1 MAKDKLYYSISEVAE
16 MFSINQSNLRFWEKE
31 FKQLTPRRNDKGT
44 CFYTKEDIQ
53 VVKQILFLINEQ
65 KLTLEG
71 VRKKLNEKKDSVA
84 KQQELTERLLSIRN
98 ELKGLIAQMGS
109 NNSDKEE

>member
-1 MAKDKLYYSISEVAE
+1 MAKDKLYYSISEEAE
-16 MFSINQSNLRFWEKE
+16 MFSINQSNLRIWEKE

-44 CFYTKEDIQ
+44 RFYTKEDIQ

-98 ELKGLIAQMGS
+98 ELKGLIAQMVS
-109 NNSDKEE
+109 KK

>member
-44 CFYTKEDIQ
+44 RFYTKEDIQ

-71 VRKKLNEKKDSVA
+71 VRKKLNEK
-84 KQQELTERLLSIRN
+84 TERKN
-98 ELKGLIAQMGS
+98 
-109 NNSDKEE
+109 